1 MFAVNLKMIKRWL
14 NVKDRQETE
23 VYRPLQLMAT
33 MQNKK
38 TQL

>member
-1 MFAVNLKMIKRWL
+1 MFAVNLKMIKHWL

-23 VYRPLQLMAT
+23 VYTPLQLMAT